1 MKKATTSID
10 KQDFVSRNLIITGR
24 TRHRPTLRA
33 PTSEPMSNPG
43 WRRAESFDLRYAIGH
58 AVIRAVC
65 KITLLIELCTQPRV
79 HFVVVIPCVQFS
91 RPELEHDD
99 GRAKFRSRHLWSSL
113 LSPQPLG
120 MTCSCTVAVFVGELS
135 RQQTRNDDGSANN
148 VARLLSDIKS
158 LRPAPVL
165 YADEQSNP
173 NDLWRIKQNVR
184 HEDLPQLC
192 LAIQPPSHQ
201 SAYERIRALTE
212 HSDLC

>member
-79 HFVVVIPCVQFS
+79 RFVVVIPCFQFS

-120 MTCSCTVAVFVGELS
+120 MTCSNFMHGCRFCGGIEPTTDKKRRRFSEQCCKAVVRYKKLKA
-135 RQQTRNDDGSANN
+135 GS
-148 VARLLSDIKS
+148 SS
-158 LRPAPVL
+158 L
-165 YADEQSNP
+165 
-173 NDLWRIKQNVR
+173 
-184 HEDLPQLC
+184 C
-192 LAIQPPSHQ
+192 
-201 SAYERIRALTE
+201 
-212 HSDLC
+212 